1 MLAVLDEVVG
11 PDMIALLRSP
21 VDGSPQVVRFDATTL
36 WHLRCRRVGARHS
49 AGVVAGTGNS
59 SSQDQNFHGG
69 GIVIAELHDPDPAI
83 SNVTE
88 ITD

>member
-1 MLAVLDEVVG
+1 
-11 PDMIALLRSP
+11 
-21 VDGSPQVVRFDATTL
+21 
-36 WHLRCRRVGARHS
+36 VGARHNG
-49 AGVVAGTGNS
+49 GVVAGTGNS
-59 SSQDQNFHGG
+59 SSQDQNFDGG